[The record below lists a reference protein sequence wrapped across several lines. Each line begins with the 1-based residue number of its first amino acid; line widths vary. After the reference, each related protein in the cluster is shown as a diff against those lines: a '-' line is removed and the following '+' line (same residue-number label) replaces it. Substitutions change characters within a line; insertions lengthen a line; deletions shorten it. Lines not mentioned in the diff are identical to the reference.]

1 MLKSLRVQH
10 FRSLTDVSL
19 KFSPI
24 TILVG
29 QNGSGKSNVVDALRF
44 VRDSLRHSLDHA
56 ISERGGI
63 DVLRQYSP
71 TRPYAFS
78 IELHFEYEIDEKG
91 VYPATYS
98 FKVVGSGSN
107 YRVES
112 EEATW
117 FDESFVYD
125 EKSKSWTSTGIQPIN
140 YLRDKAGKILINNQ
154 ESKQPDLP
162 VDQLGIRSFYSYGDL
177 SLSRNIIVEELME
190 MRFASIYP
198 NILREPSRPDTDRLL
213 KENCANWASVLKAMR
228 QRKVG
233 EQMMHKV
240 MELMRQVMPGLEQ
253 VTVKLIGG
261 YLVPQFLVKET
272 DVSKAHYFDPV
283 QLSDGTLRMF
293 AIFLSLYQIPAPGFF
308 ALEEPE
314 LTIHPGLIGLLA
326 DAFKE
331 VSQNTQLLIT
341 THSPY
346 LLDHFGSEV
355 IRVVSMSEGQTG
367 VYDIRRSQLEAVKER
382 LMTLSEVM
390 ALDGLR
396 PE

>member
-10 FRSLTDVSL
+10 FKSLTDVYL
-19 KFSPI
+19 EFSPI

-44 VRDSLRHSLDHA
+44 VRDSLRHGLEHA
-56 ISERGGI
+56 ISERSGM

-71 TRPYAFS
+71 TRPYALS
-78 IELHFEYEIDEKG
+78 MELRFEYMIEEKG
-91 VYPATYS
+91 LYPATYS

-117 FDESFVYD
+117 FDELYVND
-125 EKSKSWTSTGIQPIN
+125 EKSGDWQRTEIQPIN
-140 YLRDKAGKILINNQ
+140 YLRDKAGKVFINSQ

-162 VDQLGIRSFYSYGDL
+162 VDQLGIKSFLRHGDL
-177 SLSRNIIVEELME
+177 YFSRNAIAEELME

-198 NILREPSRPDTDRLL
+198 NILRDPSRPDTDRLL

-228 QRKVG
+228 QRKAG
-233 EQMMHKV
+233 EQMMNKV
-240 MELMRQVMPGLEQ
+240 IELMRQVMPGLEQ

-261 YLVPQFLVKET
+261 YLVPQFLVKEAGA
-272 DVSKAHYFDPV
+272 SKAHFFDPV

-346 LLDHFGSEV
+346 LLDHFSPEV
-355 IRVVSMSEGQTG
+355 IRVVSMSNGQTEVSG
-367 VYDIRRSQLEAVKER
+367 IRRSQLEAVKEK
-382 LMTLSEVM
+382 LMTMSEVM

>member
-10 FRSLTDVSL
+10 FKSLADVFVE
-19 KFSPI
+19 FSPI

-44 VRDSLRHSLDHA
+44 LRDSLRHGLDHA
-56 ISERGGI
+56 ISERSGI

-78 IELHFEYEIDEKG
+78 IDLRFEYSIDDKG
-91 VYPATYS
+91 TFPATYS

-117 FDESFVYD
+117 FDESYLYD
-125 EKSKSWTSTGIQPIN
+125 EKGGGVTSTGIQSID
-140 YLRDKAGKILINNQ
+140 YRRDRAGKVYINNQ

-162 VDQLGIRSFYSYGDL
+162 VDQLGIRLFLGLGDFY
-177 SLSRNIIVEELME
+177 LSRNIVVEEILE
-190 MRFASIYP
+190 TRFASIYP
-198 NILREPSRPDTDRLL
+198 NILRDPSRPDTDRLL

-228 QRKVG
+228 QRKAG

-240 MELMRQVMPGLEQ
+240 IELMRQVMPGLEQ
-253 VTVKLIGG
+253 VTVKMIGG

-272 DVSKAHYFDPV
+272 EESKAHYFDPV
-283 QLSDGTLRMF
+283 QLSDGTLRVF
-293 AIFLSLYQIPAPGFF
+293 AIFLSLYQLPAPSFL

-331 VSQNTQLLIT
+331 VSQHTQLLIT

-346 LLDHFGSEV
+346 LLDHFPSEV
-355 IRVVSMSEGQTG
+355 IRVVSMTNGQTG
-367 VYDIRRSQLEAVKER
+367 VSGIRRSQLEAVKEK
-382 LMTLSEVM
+382 LMTMSEVM

>member
-1 MLKSLRVQH
+1 MK
-10 FRSLTDVSL
+10 
-19 KFSPI
+19 
-24 TILVG
+24 
-29 QNGSGKSNVVDALRF
+29 
-44 VRDSLRHSLDHA
+44 
-56 ISERGGI
+56 
-63 DVLRQYSP
+63 
-71 TRPYAFS
+71 
-78 IELHFEYEIDEKG
+78 
-91 VYPATYS
+91 
-98 FKVVGSGSN
+98 
-107 YRVES
+107 
-112 EEATW
+112 
-117 FDESFVYD
+117 
-125 EKSKSWTSTGIQPIN
+125 
-140 YLRDKAGKILINNQ
+140 
-154 ESKQPDLP
+154 
-162 VDQLGIRSFYSYGDL
+162 
-177 SLSRNIIVEELME
+177 

-240 MELMRQVMPGLEQ
+240 LELMRQVMPGLEQ

>member
-1 MLKSLRVQH
+1 MLKSMRIQH
-10 FRSLTDVSL
+10 FKSLSDVFFE
-19 KFSPI
+19 FSPI

-44 VRDSLRHSLDHA
+44 VRDALRHGLDHA
-56 ISERGGI
+56 ISERGGM

-71 TRPYAFS
+71 TRPYALS
-78 IELHFEYEIDEKG
+78 IELRFDYEIEEQG
-91 VYPATYS
+91 SYPATYS

-117 FDESFVYD
+117 FDHSYMHDEENDTWVSGGIQAIEYRR
-125 EKSKSWTSTGIQPIN
+125 EKS
-140 YLRDKAGKILINNQ
+140 GKIYVNNQ
-154 ESKQPDLP
+154 ESKHPELSI
-162 VDQLGIRSFYSYGDL
+162 DQLGIRSFHRLGDL
-177 SLSRNIIVEELME
+177 PIGRNVVVEELMGT
-190 MRFASIYP
+190 RFASIYP
-198 NILREPSRPDTDRLL
+198 NILRDPSRPDTDRLL
-213 KENCANWASVLKAMR
+213 KENCSNWASVLKAMR
-228 QRKVG
+228 QRKVS
-233 EQMMHKV
+233 EQMMTKII
-240 MELMRQVMPGLEQ
+240 ELMRQVMPGLEQ

-272 DVSKAHYFDPV
+272 EISKAHYFDPV
-283 QLSDGTLRMF
+283 QLSDGTLRIF
-293 AIFLSLYQIPAPGFF
+293 AIFLSLYQVPPPNFL

-331 VSQNTQLLIT
+331 VSQHTQLLIT

-346 LLDHFGSEV
+346 LLDYFEPEQ

-367 VYDIRRSQLEAVKER
+367 VYEIRRSQLEAVKER